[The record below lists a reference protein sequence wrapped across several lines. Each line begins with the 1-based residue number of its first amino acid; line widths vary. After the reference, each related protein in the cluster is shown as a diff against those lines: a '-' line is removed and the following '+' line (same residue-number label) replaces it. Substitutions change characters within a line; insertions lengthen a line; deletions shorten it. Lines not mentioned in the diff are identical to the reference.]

1 METSVIG
8 ILEFNSIAAGII
20 AMDSMVKSA
29 PIVIVKAEL
38 FNPGKFIIIVT
49 GDVASVET
57 SLLRGKENRLN
68 WLVDELFIPNL
79 NNQIIPAL
87 GSCRPVK
94 AWDALGVLE
103 SYSMTSG
110 VEAADRAAK
119 EADVEIPEIGISTEL
134 SGKSYVKIMGAVE
147 AVEAA
152 VEAGSAVL
160 KQKGLLC
167 NRIII
172 PRPHPDIQPY
182 VAELKGNKGKGKAL

>member
-29 PIVIVKAEL
+29 PIVILKADV

-49 GDVASVET
+49 GDVASVDA
-57 SLLRGKENRLN
+57 SLLKGKENRLN

-103 SYSMTSG
+103 SYSITSG

-152 VEAGSAVL
+152 VDAGSSVL
-160 KQKGLLC
+160 KQKGLFC
-167 NRIII
+167 NRIVI
-172 PRPHPDIQPY
+172 PRPHPDIQSY
-182 VAELKGNKGKGKAL
+182 VAILNKRKKNR